1 MIDKRPKTPREV
13 AAFSLFSMAEEAA
26 WSDGAL
32 HHYLSRAGL
41 DSRDAALASRLTYGT
56 VQNQILLDWYLRHFS
71 SVRLKKIAPRVLACL
86 RMGLYQLILMDKIP
100 AHAAVAETVALV
112 KHYGH
117 ANDRTVAFAN
127 AVLRNAANAA
137 QNGSLPRLNC
147 PDKESYYALQY
158 SHPEWLV
165 RLLSEQY
172 GQKLTQKIC
181 QADNADAPISVRVNT
196 MKCTPA
202 EAQAELEAAGLT
214 VQPHEA
220 FPEILLC
227 SGGDAAA
234 LPAFIEGRV
243 TVQDAASALAAA
255 VADPKPGSTVLDC
268 CAAPGGK
275 SFAMAEK
282 MQGKGSVT
290 SCDIYEH
297 KLKRIRD
304 GAARLGLPNI
314 RTELQDASV
323 CREEWKDSADVV
335 LCDVPCSGLGVLGR
349 RADARWS
356 KEAADIAGLCQ
367 VQRQILEQA
376 AQLVAPGGT
385 LIYSTCTITPEENIQ
400 MVRQFLEQHPQFM
413 LDETLNDCWLQV
425 EKAET
430 GYVQFLPFVDDMDGF
445 FIARMLRKEAM

>member
-1 MIDKRPKTPREV
+1 MLMNPPILFADEPTSALDVSVQLQVVKEMLKLRE
-13 AAFSLFSMAEEAA
+13 LFGTAIVFVTHDIGVVRAMA
-26 WSDGAL
+26 DTVL
-32 HHYLSRAGL
+32 VLKQ
-41 DSRDAALASRLTYGT
+41 LA
-56 VQNQILLDWYLRHFS
+56 D
-71 SVRLKKIAPRVLACL
+71 C
-86 RMGLYQLILMDKIP
+86 

-147 PDKESYYALQY
+147 PEKESYYALQY
-158 SHPEWLV
+158 SHPEWRV
-165 RLLSEQY
+165 RLRSEQY

-220 FPEILLC
+220 FPEILLS

-304 GAARLGLPNI
+304 GAARLGLSNI

-335 LCDVPCSGLGVLGR
+335 LCDVPCSGLGIIR
-349 RADARWS
+349 
-356 KEAADIAGLCQ
+356 KK
-367 VQRQILEQA
+367 
-376 AQLVAPGGT
+376 
-385 LIYSTCTITPEENIQ
+385 PEIRFKN
-400 MVRQFLEQHPQFM
+400 P
-413 LDETLNDCWLQV
+413 DEIRT
-425 EKAET
+425 
-430 GYVQFLPFVDDMDGF
+430 
-445 FIARMLRKEAM
+445 

>member
-1 MIDKRPKTPREV
+1 M
-13 AAFSLFSMAEEAA
+13 
-26 WSDGAL
+26 
-32 HHYLSRAGL
+32 
-41 DSRDAALASRLTYGT
+41 
-56 VQNQILLDWYLRHFS
+56 
-71 SVRLKKIAPRVLACL
+71 
-86 RMGLYQLILMDKIP
+86 
-100 AHAAVAETVALV
+100 
-112 KHYGH
+112 
-117 ANDRTVAFAN
+117 
-127 AVLRNAANAA
+127 
-137 QNGSLPRLNC
+137 
-147 PDKESYYALQY
+147 
-158 SHPEWLV
+158 

-181 QADNADAPISVRVNT
+181 QADNADAPIAVRVNT

-323 CREEWKDSADVV
+323 CRE
-335 LCDVPCSGLGVLGR
+335 
-349 RADARWS
+349 
-356 KEAADIAGLCQ
+356 
-367 VQRQILEQA
+367 
-376 AQLVAPGGT
+376 
-385 LIYSTCTITPEENIQ
+385 
-400 MVRQFLEQHPQFM
+400 
-413 LDETLNDCWLQV
+413 
-425 EKAET
+425 
-430 GYVQFLPFVDDMDGF
+430 
-445 FIARMLRKEAM
+445 

>member
-214 VQPHEA
+214 VQPHAA

-255 VADPKPGSTVLDC
+255 VRLTRNR
-268 CAAPGGK
+268 
-275 SFAMAEK
+275 
-282 MQGKGSVT
+282 Q
-290 SCDIYEH
+290 H
-297 KLKRIRD
+297 R
-304 GAARLGLPNI
+304 ARLLRGAW
-314 RTELQDASV
+314 RQEL
-323 CREEWKDSADVV
+323 CH
-335 LCDVPCSGLGVLGR
+335 G
-349 RADARWS
+349 
-356 KEAADIAGLCQ
+356 
-367 VQRQILEQA
+367 
-376 AQLVAPGGT
+376 
-385 LIYSTCTITPEENIQ
+385 
-400 MVRQFLEQHPQFM
+400 
-413 LDETLNDCWLQV
+413 
-425 EKAET
+425 
-430 GYVQFLPFVDDMDGF
+430 
-445 FIARMLRKEAM
+445 

>member
-243 TVQDAASALAAA
+243 TVQDAAWVPQEKLLTVSLRAVEADPQTQELHPMWNLDPDGSYVGDDAEALAEDEEARSEHWLLTEKGFGPVREMMNDGSKELLLFEADRVLLGTPDNA
-255 VADPKPGSTVLDC
+255 VEIVGNGSSMDSFVGEDGAVITVLKMELPWMDEGYEAQIMALEGMEEAQKERLVTQAR
-268 CAAPGGK
+268 AAREALLVQTGGELSLCVPYEVSTYVEGDDEALYCGGVK
-275 SFAMAEK
+275 GWVSF
-282 MQGKGSVT
+282 
-290 SCDIYEH
+290 
-297 KLKRIRD
+297 RIR
-304 GAARLGLPNI
+304 
-314 RTELQDASV
+314 V
-323 CREEWKDSADVV
+323 
-335 LCDVPCSGLGVLGR
+335 
-349 RADARWS
+349 
-356 KEAADIAGLCQ
+356 
-367 VQRQILEQA
+367 
-376 AQLVAPGGT
+376 
-385 LIYSTCTITPEENIQ
+385 EENAQ
-400 MVRQFLEQHPQFM
+400 
-413 LDETLNDCWLQV
+413 
-425 EKAET
+425 
-430 GYVQFLPFVDDMDGF
+430 
-445 FIARMLRKEAM
+445 